1 MNYFHRAK
9 HMTRRKNSHYSRNI
23 GIVVLVI
30 AVMLISTV
38 ATVLTQ
44 TPKQPSKPTS
54 EDGLK
59 VGDTFTYKLTGS
71 AVLGSPDVVIPEEI
85 WQYNDTKYYQVTVT
99 SINGTQVL
107 LSTLWQFNNGTQLT
121 RPQIIDLSNG
131 AKADPN
137 GFWALYSSN
146 LNEKDLLHPKGTDRL
161 RVNSTDTQKFA
172 DSTRAR
178 NYWSTETQFVDTS
191 DTTGNTMR
199 NVFVGVYF
207 DKQTG
212 ILDNLTHIDF
222 FTNPEI
228 ELIITWEL
236 TNSNVWAVQ

>member
-1 MNYFHRAK
+1 MIHRNNP
-9 HMTRRKNSHYSRNI
+9 HFNRNTA
-23 GIVVLVI
+23 IVVAVI
-30 AVMLISTV
+30 VIVLIAIV
-38 ATVLTQ
+38 ATVLSQ
-44 TPKQPSKPTS
+44 TLTQPSKS
-54 EDGLK
+54 INGDGLK

-71 AVLGSPDVVIPEEI
+71 TVLGSPDVVIPEEI
-85 WQYNDTKYYQVTVT
+85 RQYNDTDYYQVTVT

-107 LSTLWQFNNGTQLT
+107 LSTTWQFNNGTQIT

-146 LNEKDLLHPKGTDRL
+146 LNVRDLLHPKGTDGL
-161 RVNSTDTQKFA
+161 IVNSTDTQKFA
-172 DSTRAR
+172 DSSRAR
-178 NYWSTETQFVDTS
+178 NCWSTESQFVDAN

-212 ILDNLTHIDF
+212 MLDKLTHIEF

-236 TNSNVWAVQ
+236 TSSSVWTVQ

>member
-1 MNYFHRAK
+1 M
-9 HMTRRKNSHYSRNI
+9 
-23 GIVVLVI
+23 LI
-30 AVMLISTV
+30 AVV

-44 TPKQPSKPTS
+44 TPKQPSNAIIAG
-54 EDGLK
+54 GLK

-71 AVLGSPDVVIPEEI
+71 AVLGSPNAMIPEEI
-85 WQYNDTKYYQVTVT
+85 WQYNDTDYYQVTVT

-107 LSTLWQFNNGTQLT
+107 LSTFWQFNNGTQIT

-131 AKADPN
+131 AEADPN

-146 LNEKDLLHPKGTDRL
+146 LNVNDLLHPKGTDGL
-161 RVNSTDTQKFA
+161 IVNSTDTQKFA
-172 DSTRAR
+172 DSSRAR
-178 NYWSTETQFVDTS
+178 NYWSTESQYVNAS

-199 NVFVGVYF
+199 DLFVGVYF

-212 ILDNLTHIDF
+212 MLENSTHIEF

-228 ELIITWEL
+228 ELIITWQL
-236 TNSNVWAVQ
+236 TNTNVWAVQ